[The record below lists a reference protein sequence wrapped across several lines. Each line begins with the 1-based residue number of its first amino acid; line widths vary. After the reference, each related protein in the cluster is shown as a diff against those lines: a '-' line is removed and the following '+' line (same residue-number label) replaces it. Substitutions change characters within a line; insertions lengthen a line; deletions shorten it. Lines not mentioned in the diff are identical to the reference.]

1 MLAPSAG
8 RRVQSSASDDLRTLR
23 GECRRTGRVPDIC
36 MNEEAKAAVHIP
48 VGASGIRW
56 LWISVLVIAAD
67 QLTKLWIERTMS
79 LGDSFTVL
87 PVFDIVRAHNLG
99 AAFSFLDDAGG
110 WQRWAFTVLA
120 VGVSIGLVFWLRKL
134 ALATQGLLAFG
145 LALIL
150 GGAIGNVIDR
160 VEHGY
165 VVDFIHAHW
174 GPHYFPAFNVADSAI
189 SIGAVLVILDS
200 LFESRRSRR
209 VA

>member
-1 MLAPSAG
+1 
-8 RRVQSSASDDLRTLR
+8 
-23 GECRRTGRVPDIC
+23 
-36 MNEEAKAAVHIP
+36 MNSVATVSI
-48 VGASGIRW
+48 GQSGIRW
-56 LWISVLVIAAD
+56 LWISLLVIVTD
-67 QLTKLWIERTMS
+67 QLSKLWIERTMV

-87 PVFDIVRAHNLG
+87 PIFDIVRANNYG

-120 VGVSIGLVFWLRKL
+120 IGVSIALVIWLRKL

-145 LALIL
+145 IALIL

-165 VVDFIHAHW
+165 VVDFVHVHW
-174 GPHYFPAFNVADSAI
+174 GMHSFPAFNVADSAI

-200 LFESRRSRR
+200 LLEGRRARR

>member
-1 MLAPSAG
+1 
-8 RRVQSSASDDLRTLR
+8 
-23 GECRRTGRVPDIC
+23 
-36 MNEEAKAAVHIP
+36 MNATATVSI
-48 VGASGIRW
+48 GASGIRW
-56 LWISVLVIAAD
+56 LWISLLVIVVD
-67 QLTKLWIERTMS
+67 QLSKLWIERTMV
-79 LGDSFTVL
+79 LGDSFAVL
-87 PVFDIVRAHNLG
+87 PILDIVRAHNSG
-99 AAFSFLDDAGG
+99 AAFSFLATAGG

-120 VGVSIGLVFWLRKL
+120 VGVSIALVFWLRKL

-165 VVDFIHAHW
+165 VVDFVHVHW
-174 GPHYFPAFNVADSAI
+174 GAHYFAAFNVADAAI

-200 LFESRRSRR
+200 LLEGRRARR